1 MNTKPIYLKHSEYK
15 LLGIVILL
23 LVSISQYVLAAT
35 PPFGEG
41 TRNFTL
47 LNGSGVD
54 TVQFG
59 TNENVTIQ
67 FLDTV
72 QHTKAELTVH
82 NYDSSTTYLKKQS
95 LTETNNG
102 DGTYTYAYTFN
113 TNTLLGG
120 VADWYYFF
128 IDMKSAKASVFSH
141 FIVGSAATPHRI
153 RTFSDASYATEAEE
167 FSISDTVY
175 VEVIGNDNGK
185 DASQKKIT
193 ITDYDDT
200 KYINGNIG
208 SVTISSGVFR
218 FAVDLSSP
226 NKAFANTDWWHSM
239 AVQIKQKGSGQ
250 ESFLGYKQIK
260 VLPVTPVGAGKWIQQ
275 KWRELE

>member
-1 MNTKPIYLKHSEYK
+1 MKTK
-15 LLGIVILL
+15 LLSLTYLQKILL
-23 LVSISQYVLAAT
+23 GLITMLIFSFSTQLIAAT
-35 PPFGEG
+35 PPFDEG
-41 TRNFTL
+41 ARNFTL
-47 LNGSGVD
+47 LNGSDVD
-54 TVQFG
+54 TVKFS
-59 TNENVTIQ
+59 TNENITIQ

-72 QHTKAELTVH
+72 QHGKAELTVH
-82 NYDSSTTYLKKQS
+82 NYDNSTTYLNKQS
-95 LTETNNG
+95 LTETDNG

-141 FIVGSAATPHRI
+141 FIVGSPATPHRI
-153 RTFSDASYATEAEE
+153 RTFSDAAYTTEAEE
-167 FSISDTVY
+167 FGISDTVY
-175 VEVIGNDNGK
+175 VEVIGNDNGNN
-185 DASQKKIT
+185 ASQKKIT

-208 SVTISSGVFR
+208 SVTISSGSFR

-226 NKAFANTDWWHSM
+226 NKAFTNTDWWHSM
-239 AVQIKQKGSGQ
+239 AVQIKQTGSGQ

-260 VLPVTPVGAGKWIQQ
+260 VLPATPVGAGKWIQQ
-275 KWRELE
+275 KWRELD